1 MTSLGA
7 DGLLSV
13 ELTYAHW
20 SAVMKMIYRLA
31 DHMSEAEKQA
41 SLILA
46 LQLQADVR
54 DAMFATSNKTRTH

>member
-1 MTSLGA
+1 
-7 DGLLSV
+7 
-13 ELTYAHW
+13 
-20 SAVMKMIYRLA
+20 MIYRLA

-54 DAMFATSNKTRTH
+54 DAMFAAGNRMRTH